1 MADLGGFHV
10 NQHQIRVRKKSER
23 IMKKTYFS
31 NFKNTI
37 DNPVDVDEDSEV
49 GRTNDVHSNEGCS
62 SKGKCLEIQ
71 QSTEADVARS
81 TVVPRPPQGSSK
93 GKVFEIL
100 KPQEPTEAEVERTN
114 VVPRPEQGSIKVKE
128 AKVERTTGVPSI
140 AQGSSKGKVLEIL

>member
-37 DNPVDVDEDSEV
+37 DNRVDVDEDSEV

-71 QSTEADVARS
+71 QSTEADVGRS
-81 TVVPRPPQGSSK
+81 NVVPRPPQGSSK
-93 GKVFEIL
+93 GKVLEIL
-100 KPQEPTEAEVERTN
+100 KTQEPT
-114 VVPRPEQGSIKVKE
+114 E

-140 AQGSSKGKVLEIL
+140 AQGSSKGKVWEILDTQETTGNLFSSYN